1 MRLYAGGQE
10 GSRCSDCDLFG
21 RKSTIPRLV
30 ATPSAG
36 VVLTQSNGGGSL
48 IRIVVSTQPG
58 PPVIIIYPWE
68 PNFQWAPTPLSSMPS
83 GTQAKE
89 HPTSDQTLLVLLA
102 QSGDRAALEQLLRD
116 VYSPLRRYITRLVGA
131 ALADDILQ
139 ETSLQIFRKLPFL
152 REPAVFRPW
161 TFRIASRIAFSHLK
175 RARRWQPLDDA
186 PPEHLTTLNSSL
198 DEPPDEGFLT
208 LIDNVSPASRA
219 VLLLRYQHDLT
230 LEETAAILEIPI
242 GTAKSRL
249 HYGVTTLRKYLTS
262 ERKPT

>member
-1 MRLYAGGQE
+1 MH
-10 GSRCSDCDLFG
+10 
-21 RKSTIPRLV
+21 I
-30 ATPSAG
+30 
-36 VVLTQSNGGGSL
+36 
-48 IRIVVSTQPG
+48 
-58 PPVIIIYPWE
+58 
-68 PNFQWAPTPLSSMPS
+68 

-102 QSGDRAALEQLLRD
+102 QNGDRAALEQLLRD
-116 VYSPLRRYITRLVGA
+116 AYSPLRRYITGLVGA

-139 ETSLQIFRKLPFL
+139 ETSLQILRKLPFL

-161 TFRIASRIAFSHLK
+161 TFRIASRIAFTHLK

-186 PPEHLTTLNSSL
+186 PPEYLTTLNSSL
-198 DEPPDEGFLT
+198 GEPPDEGFLT

-249 HYGVTTLRKYLTS
+249 HYGVTTLRKHLTS
-262 ERKPT
+262 ERKPA